1 MSKLKQFKKVTKK
14 GGKNEKDL
22 KEKNDEIAKTEYI
35 DNTRNQL
42 TETFKRYDKNGDG
55 ILDKREIKLAI
66 KELDKEKNSPIK
78 NFTDEEIENMFTKL
92 DRNNDGKIDFMEFL
106 SLLLEF

>member
-1 MSKLKQFKKVTKK
+1 MSKVKQVKKVTKT

-22 KEKNDEIAKTEYI
+22 KEKNDEIAKIEYI

-66 KELDKEKNSPIK
+66 KELDKEKNSPMK